1 MDQHFISL
9 MKLLKRID
17 NTIALRSILIFYALR
32 IIGILILRDFL
43 HIQMPNYIYIYIY
56 NKKILNVYY
65 TPYIFFTWK
74 FLHRRKQDGFTI
86 LCHYDENSH

>member
-32 IIGILILRDFL
+32 IIGILILRDIL
-43 HIQMPNYIYIYIY
+43 TYTNAKLYIY
-56 NKKILNVYY
+56 NAIYNAKILNLYY
-65 TPYIFFTWK
+65 TSYIFFL
-74 FLHRRKQDGFTI
+74 FYNIMPL
-86 LCHYDENSH
+86 